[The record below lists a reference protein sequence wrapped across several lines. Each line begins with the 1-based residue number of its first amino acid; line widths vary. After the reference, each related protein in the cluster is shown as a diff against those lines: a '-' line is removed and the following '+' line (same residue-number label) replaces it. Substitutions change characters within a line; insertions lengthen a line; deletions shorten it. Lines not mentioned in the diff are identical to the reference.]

1 MNTRTKARNGLIAG
15 ALLSCCLTTIYFTHK
30 LSLNSALNSLS
41 QQTSLTADLFS
52 ANIESTVNRYSY
64 LPKVLANRPS
74 IFSALEQVNAES
86 ALQLSQELEQANR
99 QANTLNIYLMARD
112 GTTIASSNHAETNS
126 FVGKNFAFRPYFR
139 FAMNGNSGRY
149 FALGTTSG
157 KRGYYFS
164 SPVRHPESRDV
175 LGAMVVKVGLNQLEK
190 SWKGK
195 QPIALLTDQH
205 NIVFSGNKNEWLFKS
220 LSPLTP
226 MAQAELQASR
236 QYVGK
241 SVQPIDQLSQVD
253 LGHFQLLS
261 SLANDSAG
269 EYLHLKQRIAHSG
282 WWLHTLTD
290 TAPARISAWQNTL
303 SATVLMALIVALALY
318 YRQRR
323 KTWDILR
330 RSKTSLE
337 EKVVARTADLTIA
350 NNRLLNEAS
359 EKETAY
365 KALRDTQEKLL
376 HSSRLA
382 TIGEMSTAITHE
394 LNQPITAI
402 SAYAENGQV
411 YLAREQ
417 HAKTSE
423 NLNAI
428 RDLAKRMAE
437 ITTTLKNHA
446 RKEDDNT
453 QQVDIS
459 VAVQNT
465 LATIKPQ
472 IDNLGAKVCNDLKEC
487 IIFETNQTRLEQILV
502 NLLANACDAI
512 ADSPHKEIS
521 ISSKAREGFIEIYV
535 CDSGTG
541 IPPHQLDEVFEP
553 FFTTKGSSRGLGLG
567 LSISQSIAKS
577 LNGSM
582 SVTNNPNSGACFCLH
597 LPRPHPNV

>member
-1 MNTRTKARNGLIAG
+1 MNTRIKVLNWLIAG

-30 LSLNSALNSLS
+30 LSLIHALNSLS

-64 LPKVLANRPS
+64 LPKVLADRPS
-74 IFSALEQVNAES
+74 IITTLEQTSVES
-86 ALQLSQELEQANR
+86 ALRLSLELEQANT

-112 GTTIASSNHAETNS
+112 GTTIASSNHAKKSS

-139 FAMNGNSGRY
+139 FAMNGKSGRY
-149 FALGTTSG
+149 FALGKESG

-164 SPVRHPESRDV
+164 SPVRHPMSGKIR
-175 LGAMVVKVGLNQLEK
+175 GAMIVKVGLDQLEE

-205 NIVFSGNKNEWLFKS
+205 NIVFSGNKEEWLFKS

-226 MAQAELQASR
+226 MAQDELQASR
-236 QYVGK
+236 QYLGK
-241 SVQPIDQLSQVD
+241 PVQPIEQLNQKN
-253 LGHFQLLS
+253 LGQFQLFSFLTEGKT
-261 SLANDSAG
+261 G

-290 TAPARISAWQNTL
+290 MASARIFAWQNTL
-303 SATVLMALIVALALY
+303 SAAILMALITALALY
-318 YRQRR
+318 YQQRR

-330 RSKTSLE
+330 LSKRSLE
-337 EKVVARTADLTIA
+337 EKVVARTIDLTIA
-350 NNRLLNEAS
+350 NNRLLSEAK

-365 KALRDTQEKLL
+365 KALRNTQEKLL

-402 SAYAENGQV
+402 SAYAENGRT

-417 HAKTSE
+417 HTKASE
-423 NLNAI
+423 NLSAI
-428 RDLAKRMAE
+428 QDLAMRMTE
-437 ITTTLKNHA
+437 ITTTLRNHA
-446 RKEDDNT
+446 RKEDDST
-453 QQVDIS
+453 RQIDIR
-459 VAVQNT
+459 VAVQNA
-465 LATIKPQ
+465 LAIIKSR
-472 IDNLGAKVCNDLKEC
+472 IDNLNASIYSNLKEH
-487 IIFETNQTRLEQILV
+487 IIIETNQARLEQILV

-512 ADSPHKEIS
+512 ADSSNKEIG
-521 ISSKAREGFIEIYV
+521 ISSKISKDFIEIYV
-535 CDSGTG
+535 CDSGIG
-541 IPPHQLDEVFEP
+541 IAPHLLDEVFEP

-582 SVTNNPNSGACFCLH
+582 SATNNSNGGACFCLR
-597 LPRPHPNV
+597 LPKPHYNA

>member
-1 MNTRTKARNGLIAG
+1 MF
-15 ALLSCCLTTIYFTHK
+15 SCCLTTLYFTHK
-30 LSLNSALNSLS
+30 LSLHRALNSLS
-41 QQTSLTADLFS
+41 RQTSLTADLFS

-64 LPKVLANRPS
+64 LPKVLADRPS
-74 IFSALEQVNAES
+74 IFTALEQDSADS
-86 ALQLSQELEQANR
+86 ALRLSLELEQANTR
-99 QANTLNIYLMARD
+99 ANTLNIYLMARD
-112 GTTIASSNHAETNS
+112 GTTIASSNHAEKNS

-164 SPVRHPESRDV
+164 SPVRHPESGEIR
-175 LGAMVVKVGLNQLEK
+175 GAMVVKVGLDQLED

-195 QPIALLTDQH
+195 QPIVLLTDQH

-220 LSPLTP
+220 LFPLTP
-226 MAQAELQASR
+226 LAQAELQDSR

-241 SVQPIDQLSQVD
+241 SVQPIDQLSQ
-253 LGHFQLLS
+253 LYQGHFQLLS
-261 SLANDSAG
+261 SREDDSAG
-269 EYLHLKQRIAHSG
+269 EYLHLKQRITHSG

-303 SATVLMALIVALALY
+303 SAAILMALIAALALY
-318 YRQRR
+318 FRQRR

-337 EKVVARTADLTIA
+337 EKVVARTADLTVA
-350 NNRLLNEAS
+350 NNRLFNEAN

-402 SAYAENGQV
+402 SAYAENGQA

-417 HAKTSE
+417 HTKTAE
-423 NLNAI
+423 NLSAI

-437 ITTTLKNHA
+437 ITTTLRNHA
-446 RKEDDNT
+446 RKEDNNT
-453 QQVDIS
+453 QEIDIC
-459 VAVQNT
+459 VAVQNALAIVKPRIDT
-465 LATIKPQ
+465 LNIC
-472 IDNLGAKVCNDLKEC
+472 VHNDLKEHM
-487 IIFETNQTRLEQILV
+487 IFETNQTRLEQILV

-512 ADSPHKEIS
+512 TDSSDKKIG
-521 ISSKAREGFIEIYV
+521 ISSKTSKGSIEIYV

-541 IPPHQLDEVFEP
+541 IAPDQLDEVFEP

-582 SVTNNPNSGACFCLH
+582 SATNNSNGGACFCLR
-597 LPRPHPNV
+597 LPRPPHNA

>member
-1 MNTRTKARNGLIAG
+1 M
-15 ALLSCCLTTIYFTHK
+15 LSCCLTTIYFTHK
-30 LSLNSALNSLS
+30 LSLNRALNSLS
-41 QQTSLTADLFS
+41 RQTSLTADLFS

-74 IFSALEQVNAES
+74 IFSALEQINAER
-86 ALQLSQELEQANR
+86 ALQLSQELGQANT
-99 QANTLNIYLMARD
+99 QANTLNIYLMASD

-164 SPVRHPESRDV
+164 SPVRHPESGEIY
-175 LGAMVVKVGLNQLEK
+175 GAMVVKVGLDQLED

-205 NIVFSGNKNEWLFKS
+205 SIVFSGNKKEWLFKS

-226 MAQAELQASR
+226 MAQAELQVSR

-241 SVQPIDQLSQVD
+241 SVQPINQLSQLN
-253 LGHFQLLS
+253 LGHFQLLTS
-261 SLANDSAG
+261 RANNSAG

-303 SATVLMALIVALALY
+303 SAAILMALIVALALY

-337 EKVVARTADLTIA
+337 EKVVARTADLTVA
-350 NNRLLNEAS
+350 NNRLFNEAR

-365 KALRDTQEKLL
+365 KALRGAQEKLL
-376 HSSRLA
+376 HNSRLA

-402 SAYAENGQV
+402 SAYAENGQT

-423 NLNAI
+423 NLSAI

-437 ITTTLKNHA
+437 ITTTLRNHA
-446 RKEDDNT
+446 RKEDDST
-453 QQVDIS
+453 QQVDIR
-459 VAVQNT
+459 VAVQNA
-465 LATIKPQ
+465 LAIIKPR
-472 IDNLGAKVCNDLKEC
+472 IDNLGATICNNLKEH

-512 ADSPHKEIS
+512 AESSDKEIG
-521 ISSKAREGFIEIYV
+521 ISSKANKDFIEIYV

-541 IPPHQLDEVFEP
+541 IALHQLNEIFEP

-582 SVTNNPNSGACFCLH
+582 NATNNSNGGACFCLR
-597 LPRPHPNV
+597 LPRPHSNA